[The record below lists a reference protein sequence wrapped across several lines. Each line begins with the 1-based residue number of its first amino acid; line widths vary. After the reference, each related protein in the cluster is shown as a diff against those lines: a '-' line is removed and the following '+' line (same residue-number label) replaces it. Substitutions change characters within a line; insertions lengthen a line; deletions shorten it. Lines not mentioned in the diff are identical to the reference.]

1 MANNN
6 KTILQRLSDVIIG
19 TSNGSMNSLAK
30 VANYSITPRTT
41 QSKDEVLYSFDN
53 KEDRDRKLKQMK
65 QERLLAYQWQ
75 KIGYDTQ
82 MTNMAGLTQV
92 KVMYRDSDLMDQ
104 FPEINAGL
112 HILSE
117 EATTLDAHGKMI
129 HVYSKSKRI
138 KSILEDLFENRLDIK
153 VMLPMITR
161 AMCKYGN
168 EFMFLNIDTENGVTG
183 WRELNVHEMTRVENG
198 FSSVYGAGQAAG
210 SINTLNMNPN
220 DVKFIWEGHNESMP
234 YQSWQV
240 AHFRLIK
247 DSIYLPYGASWMNGA
262 RRHWRM
268 LSMMEDA
275 MLLYRLE
282 RSIERRIFKVNVGL
296 IDDVDVP
303 GFLQDFMNTVKRA
316 PIIDPET
323 GQIDLRKNFL
333 DVSADYVIP
342 VRPGQDP
349 TSIDTLQSAQNQT
362 AMDDI
367 QYIENKILSV
377 LRVPKSFLNFQDSQG
392 KAQNMSL
399 LDVRFCRVVNS
410 IQQAVLMELN
420 KVAIIHLYL
429 LGFADEIT
437 NFSLSLNNPS
447 NQIEA
452 TELENLTKRIAAAT
466 SALAQ
471 QGGGIPLMSWHQV
484 QKEIMGKTDDEIST
498 ILNEIRIEMA
508 LAVELQLTNQII
520 KKTGL
525 FDKADRLYGEPGAKY
540 QPMPQG
546 GDGGMGGLGG
556 PGGGGGGPIP
566 FGGESGG
573 FGEDLDD
580 LGEPGTEGGPD
591 LGGEEESADMGMG
604 GGAPLSENIQ
614 DILKRFAKQ
623 QYFETY
629 MKMINKDEYED
640 RKRPEILNKNL
651 LINEELTNT
660 VNQLSELSEK
670 SEELDKLLDE

>member
-1 MANNN
+1 MANNKN
-6 KTILQRLSDVIIG
+6 KTVLQRLGDVIMG
-19 TSNGSMNSLAK
+19 TGNGSMNSLAK
-30 VANYSITPRTT
+30 VANYNIMPQQPTGT
-41 QSKDEVLYSFDN
+41 DEVLYAFDTP
-53 KEDRDRKLKQMK
+53 EERDRKLKTLK
-65 QERLLAYQWQ
+65 QEKLLAYQWH
-75 KIGYDTQ
+75 KIGYDSA
-82 MTNMAGLTQV
+82 MTNLAGLTQV
-92 KVMYRDSDLMDQ
+92 KVMYRDADLMDQ

-117 EATTLDAHGKMI
+117 EATTLDAKGKMI

-138 KSILEDLFENRLDIK
+138 KAILEDLFENRLDIK

-161 AMCKYGN
+161 ATCKYGN
-168 EFMFLNIDTENGVTG
+168 EYMFLNIDTENGITG

-198 FSSVYGAGQAAG
+198 FNSVYGAGQVAG
-210 SINTLNMNPN
+210 NINTMNMNPN

-268 LSMMEDA
+268 LSMMEDG

-296 IDDVDVP
+296 IDDADIP
-303 GFLQDFMNTVKRA
+303 SYLQQFMNTVKRA
-316 PIIDPET
+316 PIIDPAT

-349 TSIDTLQSAQNQT
+349 SSIDTLQSAQNQT

-377 LRVPKSFLNFQDSQG
+377 LRVPKSFLNFQDAQG
-392 KAQNMSL
+392 KAQNLSL
-399 LDVRFCRVVNS
+399 QDIRFNRVVNS
-410 IQQAVLMELN
+410 IQQAILMELN

-429 LGFADEIT
+429 LGFSDELT
-437 NFSLSLNNPS
+437 NFTLSLNNPS

-452 TELENLTKRIAAAT
+452 TELDNLQKRITAAT
-466 SALAQ
+466 AALAE

-498 ILNEIRIEMA
+498 ILNEIRIENA
-508 LAVELQLTNQII
+508 LAVELQMTYQII

-540 QPMPQG
+540 QGPPQG
-546 GDGGMGGLGG
+546 MEGGMGG
-556 PGGGGGGPIP
+556 PGGGGGGFMPP
-566 FGGESGG
+566 MDDGGG
-573 FGEDLDD
+573 FGEGLGD
-580 LGEPGTEGGPD
+580 LGEPGAEGGPD
-591 LGGEEESADMGMG
+591 LGGEEESADMGEG
-604 GGAPLSENIQ
+604 GGAPLSESFR
-614 DILKRFAKQ
+614 DIMDKISKQ
-623 QYFETY
+623 QFFETY
-629 MKMINKDEYED
+629 MKMINKDEYEEK
-640 RKRPEILNKNL
+640 KRPELLSKNI
-651 LINEELTNT
+651 LINEDLTRT
-660 VNQLSELSEK
+660 VNDLGVLSDK
-670 SEELDKLLDE
+670 NEELEELLKE